1 MREILGKA
9 KTVREL
15 LKGVK
20 YSIDYYQ
27 REYKWQE
34 KQIRE
39 LVDDLSDKFLE
50 EYQPAHPRDKVADY
64 PHYFLG
70 SIIISKKE
78 SVGYIVDGQQRL
90 TSLTLLLVLLRNL
103 QMANVKMAKDEAK
116 PQQVNVDELIFSERF
131 GRKSFNLHVDER
143 TPAMDALYA
152 DGGETF
158 NTTDRPE
165 SVQNLVRRYYDLE
178 TCFPVELR
186 DAALPY
192 FIDWLLE
199 NVHLV
204 EITAYSDDDAYTIFE
219 TMNDRGLQLSPTDM
233 LKGYLLANID
243 EAKRTAANTR
253 WRDRIRELND
263 AGKEV
268 ESDCF
273 KAWLRS
279 QHATKIRERK
289 KGAKP
294 EDFDR
299 IGTEFHRWLRNAAEP
314 IGLKQSD
321 DFYRFI
327 DRDFDFYSRQYLR
340 LIEAAQKPVPGL
352 EHVLYNAQ
360 QGFTLQYMLLLAP
373 LRPDDTEPVIIRKIG
388 LVAQYLDIL
397 LTWRLWNFRSVAYST
412 MQYGM
417 FVVMRE
423 IRGLAPDALAL
434 KLHEFLVKEGET
446 FASNDRFRMHG
457 QNRYPLHRIL
467 ARLTDYVE
475 TQSGQPSRY
484 LDYVSEGKTRYEVE
498 HIWADHPE
506 RHTAEF
512 SHPADFAE
520 HRNRIGGLLLL
531 PKSFNA
537 SYGDLPYTN
546 EAEPEKGK
554 LPHYNTQNLLARSLH
569 PLCYDHNPGFLRFKE
584 LSGLPFSPLE
594 AFNKAALETRSQLY
608 RQIAERIWNPDRLY
622 EIVGLPL
629 SPVTASAGESKVKFP
644 TNPYDRY
651 LWECLLEGGTADQI
665 AVKVAEHFAEDS
677 YKPRRDPKTALKWIP
692 ETIDDMKAAGLVPRL
707 KGAAK

>member
-27 REYKWQE
+27 REYKWHE

-39 LVDDLSDKFLE
+39 LVDDLSNKFLE
-50 EYQPAHPRDKVADY
+50 EYQPAHSRGKVADY

-78 SVGYIVDGQQRL
+78 SIGYIVDGQQRL
-90 TSLTLLLVLLRNL
+90 TSLTLLLILLRNL
-103 QMANVKMAKDEAK
+103 QKDQTK
-116 PQQVNVDELIFSERF
+116 QVNVDELIFSEKF
-131 GRKSFNLHVDER
+131 DQKSFNLHVDER
-143 TPAMDALYA
+143 TPVMEALYEGRPF
-152 DGGETF
+152 DV
-158 NTTDRPE
+158 TDRSE
-165 SVQNLVRRYYDLE
+165 SVQNLVARYRDLE
-178 TCFPVELR
+178 TCFPEELR
-186 DAALPY
+186 TAALPY

-219 TMNDRGLQLSPTDM
+219 TMNDRGLSLSPTDM

-243 EAKRTAANTR
+243 EGKRTAANIR

-299 IGTEFHRWLRNAAEP
+299 IGTEFHRWLRDAADSV
-314 IGLKQSD
+314 GLKQSED
-321 DFYRFI
+321 YYRFI

-340 LIEAAQKPVPGL
+340 LIEAAHRPVPGL

-373 LRPDDTEPVIIRKIG
+373 LRPDDSEPVVVRKAG

-397 LTWRLWNFRSVAYST
+397 LTWRLWNFRSIAYST
-412 MQYGM
+412 LQYAM
-417 FVVMRE
+417 FVVMRD
-423 IRGLAPDALAL
+423 IRGLSSEALAH
-434 KLHEFLVKEGET
+434 KLHEFLGKEDET
-446 FASNDRFRMHG
+446 FASNDRLRMHQ

-484 LDYVSEGKTRYEVE
+484 LDYVSEGKARYEVE

-506 RHTAEF
+506 RHANEF

-537 SYGDLPYTN
+537 SYGDLTYVD
-546 EAEPEKGK
+546 K
-554 LPHYNTQNLLARSLH
+554 LPHYNAHNLLARSLH
-569 PLCYDHNPGFLRFKE
+569 PQCYDHNPGFLRFMAQ
-584 LSGLPFSPLE
+584 SGLPFVAHPQ
-594 AFNKAALETRSQLY
+594 FNKADLEKRSELY
-608 RQIAERIWNPDRLY
+608 RQIAQRIWNPAELM
-622 EIVGLPL
+622 
-629 SPVTASAGESKVKFP
+629 
-644 TNPYDRY
+644 N
-651 LWECLLEGGTADQI
+651 GGPA
-665 AVKVAEHFAEDS
+665 
-677 YKPRRDPKTALKWIP
+677 
-692 ETIDDMKAAGLVPRL
+692 
-707 KGAAK
+707 

>member
-27 REYKWQE
+27 REYKWHE

-39 LVDDLSDKFLE
+39 LVDDLSNKFLE
-50 EYQPAHPRDKVADY
+50 EYQLAHPRSKVADY

-78 SVGYIVDGQQRL
+78 SIGYIVDGQQRL
-90 TSLTLLLVLLRNL
+90 TSLTLLLILLRNL
-103 QMANVKMAKDEAK
+103 QKGQAT
-116 PQQVNVDELIFSERF
+116 QVNVDELIFSERF
-131 GRKSFNLHVDER
+131 GQKSFNLHVDER
-143 TPAMDALYA
+143 TPAMDALYEGLPY
-152 DGGETF
+152 DV
-158 NTTDRPE
+158 TDRPE
-165 SVQNLVRRYYDLE
+165 SVQNLVQRYRDLE
-178 TCFPVELR
+178 TCFPEELR

-192 FIDWLLE
+192 FSDWLLE

-219 TMNDRGLQLSPTDM
+219 TMNDRGLSLSPTDM

-243 EAKRTAANTR
+243 EAKRTTANAL

-279 QHATKIRERK
+279 QYATKIRERK

-299 IGTEFHRWLRNAAEP
+299 IGTEFHRWLRDAAEA
-314 IGLKQSD
+314 IGLKKSD

-327 DRDFDFYSRQYLR
+327 DRDFTFYSRQYLR
-340 LIEAAQKPVPGL
+340 LIEAAQKPVAGL
-352 EHVLYNAQ
+352 EHVLYIAQ
-360 QGFTLQYMLLLAP
+360 HGFTLQYLLLLAP
-373 LRPDDTEPVIIRKIG
+373 LRPDDSEIVVNQKLS
-388 LVAQYLDIL
+388 LVARYIDIL
-397 LTWRLWNFRSVAYST
+397 LTWRLWNFRTIAYST
-412 MQYGM
+412 MQYSM
-417 FVVMRE
+417 AQVAFT
-423 IRGLAPDALAL
+423 IRGLPLDALTR
-434 KLHEFLVKEGET
+434 KLHESLVTEGKEKGT
-446 FASNDRFRMHG
+446 FASNDRLRMHQ
-457 QNRYPLHRIL
+457 QNRYALHRIL

-484 LDYVSEGKTRYEVE
+484 LDYVSEGATRYEVE
-498 HIWADHPE
+498 HISADHPE
-506 RHTAEF
+506 RHTDEF
-512 SHPADFAE
+512 PHPADFAE

-537 SYGDLPYTN
+537 SYGDLTYAN
-546 EAEPEKGK
+546 K

-569 PLCYDHNPGFLRFKE
+569 PQCYDHNPGFLRFKE
-584 LSGLPFSPLE
+584 QSGLPFV
-594 AFNKAALETRSQLY
+594 AHAQFNKADIEQRSELY
-608 RQIAERIWNPDRLY
+608 RLIAERIWNPA
-622 EIVGLPL
+622 ELPERGQ
-629 SPVTASAGESKVKFP
+629 A
-644 TNPYDRY
+644 
-651 LWECLLEGGTADQI
+651 
-665 AVKVAEHFAEDS
+665 
-677 YKPRRDPKTALKWIP
+677 
-692 ETIDDMKAAGLVPRL
+692 
-707 KGAAK
+707 

>member
-27 REYKWQE
+27 REFKWHE

-39 LVDDLSDKFLE
+39 LVDDLSNKFLE
-50 EYQPAHPRDKVADY
+50 EYQPDHPRTKVADY

-70 SIIISKKE
+70 SIIISKKD
-78 SVGYIVDGQQRL
+78 SASYIVDGQQRL
-90 TSLTLLLVLLRNL
+90 TSLTLLLILLRNL
-103 QMANVKMAKDEAK
+103 QKDREK
-116 PQQVNVDELIFSERF
+116 QVNVDELIFSEKF
-131 GRKSFNLHVDER
+131 DQKSFNLHVDER
-143 TPAMDALYA
+143 TPAMEALY
-152 DGGETF
+152 DGQPF
-158 NTTDRPE
+158 DLTDRAE
-165 SVQNLVRRYYDLE
+165 SVQNLVQRYRDLE
-178 TCFPVELR
+178 AYFPEELR
-186 DAALPY
+186 SDTLPY

-219 TMNDRGLQLSPTDM
+219 TMNDRGLSLSPTDM

-243 EAKRTAANTR
+243 ENKRTSANTR
-253 WRDRIRELND
+253 WRERIRELND

-268 ESDCF
+268 EPDCF

-279 QHATKIRERK
+279 QYATKIRERK

-299 IGTEFHRWLRNAAEP
+299 IGTEFHRWVRDAADT

-327 DRDFDFYSRQYLR
+327 DRHFDFYSRQYLR
-340 LIEAAQKPVPGL
+340 LNEASQKPMPGL

-360 QGFTLQYMLLLAP
+360 HGFTLQFLLLLAP
-373 LRPDDTEPVIIRKIG
+373 LRPDDTEDVVNRKLG
-388 LVAQYLDIL
+388 LVARYLDVL
-397 LTWRLWNFRSVAYST
+397 LTWRLWNFRTIAYST
-412 MQYGM
+412 MQYSM
-417 FVVMRE
+417 AQVVFG
-423 IRGLAPDALAL
+423 IRGLSVEALAK
-434 KLHEFLVKEGET
+434 KLHENLIAEGKERGT
-446 FASNDRFRMHG
+446 FATNDRLRVHQ
-457 QNRYPLHRIL
+457 QNRYALHRIL

-484 LDYVSEGKTRYEVE
+484 LDYVSEGATRFEVE

-512 SHPADFAE
+512 SHAADFAE

-531 PKSFNA
+531 PKKFNA
-537 SYGDLPYTN
+537 SYGDLTY
-546 EAEPEKGK
+546 EEK
-554 LPHYNTQNLLARSLH
+554 LPHYLTQNLLARSLH
-569 PLCYDHNPGFLRFKE
+569 PQCYEHNPGFLQFVQR
-584 LSGLPFSPLE
+584 SRLPFTPHPQ
-594 AFNKAALETRSQLY
+594 FNKADLETRGTLY
-608 RQIAERIWNPDRLY
+608 RMLAERIWNPNTLTTT
-622 EIVGLPL
+622 L
-629 SPVTASAGESKVKFP
+629 A
-644 TNPYDRY
+644 
-651 LWECLLEGGTADQI
+651 
-665 AVKVAEHFAEDS
+665 
-677 YKPRRDPKTALKWIP
+677 
-692 ETIDDMKAAGLVPRL
+692 
-707 KGAAK
+707 

>member
-27 REYKWQE
+27 REYKWHE

-50 EYQPAHPRDKVADY
+50 EYQPGHARAKVDDY

-78 SVGYIVDGQQRL
+78 SVGYVVDGQQRL

-103 QMANVKMAKDEAK
+103 QKDRDDK
-116 PQQVNVDELIFSERF
+116 VNVDELIFSEKYAQR
-131 GRKSFNLHVDER
+131 SFNLHVDER
-143 TPAMDALYA
+143 TPAMEALYEGQPF
-152 DGGETF
+152 DV
-158 NTTDRPE
+158 TDRPE
-165 SVQNLVRRYYDLE
+165 SVQNLVQRYRDLE
-178 TCFPVELR
+178 TLLPEELR
-186 DAALPY
+186 GDALPY
-192 FIDWLLE
+192 FVDWLLE

-219 TMNDRGLQLSPTDM
+219 TMNDRGLSLSPTDM

-243 EAKRTAANTR
+243 EAKRTAANVL

-289 KGAKP
+289 KGAKQ

-299 IGTEFHRWLRNAAEP
+299 IGTEFHRWVRDASTS
-314 IGLKQSD
+314 IGLKQSE
-321 DFYRFI
+321 DFFRFI
-327 DRDFDFYSRQYLR
+327 DRDFNYYSRKYLR
-340 LIEAAQKPVPGL
+340 LLEASAAPMAGL

-360 QGFTLQYMLLLAP
+360 HGFTLQYMLLLAP
-373 LRPDDTEPVIIRKIG
+373 LKPGDDQDTADRKMG
-388 LVAQYLDIL
+388 VAAQYLDIL
-397 LTWRLWNFRSVAYST
+397 LTWRLWNFRSIAYST
-412 MQYGM
+412 MQYAI
-417 FVVMRE
+417 FVVMRD
-423 IRGLAPDALAL
+423 IRGLDLLAL
-434 KLHEFLVKEGET
+434 RQKLYDSLMSQEET
-446 FASNDRFRMHG
+446 FASNDRLYVHQ
-457 QNRYPLHRIL
+457 QNRYALHRIL

-484 LDYVSEGKTRYEVE
+484 LEYVGEGKARYEVE
-498 HIWADHPE
+498 HIWANHAEQHSD
-506 RHTAEF
+506 EF
-512 SHPADFAE
+512 SHPTDFADY
-520 HRNRIGGLLLL
+520 RNRIGGLLLL

-537 SYGDLPYTN
+537 SYGDLPY
-546 EAEPEKGK
+546 ADK
-554 LPHYNTQNLLARSLH
+554 LPHYNAQNLLARSLH
-569 PLCYDHNPGFLRFKE
+569 PQSYKLNPGFLRFKE
-584 LSGLPFSPLE
+584 ESALPFTAVADFKKTDLDQRGE
-594 AFNKAALETRSQLY
+594 LY
-608 RQIAERIWNPDRLY
+608 RSIAERIWNPKD
-622 EIVGLPL
+622 
-629 SPVTASAGESKVKFP
+629 
-644 TNPYDRY
+644 
-651 LWECLLEGGTADQI
+651 LLGGQ
-665 AVKVAEHFAEDS
+665 S
-677 YKPRRDPKTALKWIP
+677 
-692 ETIDDMKAAGLVPRL
+692 
-707 KGAAK
+707 

>member
-27 REYKWQE
+27 REYKWHE
-34 KQIRE
+34 KQIHE
-39 LVDDLSDKFLE
+39 LMDDLCGKFLE
-50 EYQPAHPRDKVADY
+50 EYQPAHPRGKVADY

-70 SIIISKKE
+70 SIIISKKD
-78 SVGYIVDGQQRL
+78 SIGYIVDGQQRL
-90 TSLTLLLVLLRNL
+90 TSLTLLLILLRNL
-103 QMANVKMAKDEAK
+103 QKDHADK
-116 PQQVNVDELIFSERF
+116 VNVDELIFSERY
-131 GRKSFNLHVDER
+131 GQKSFNLHVEER
-143 TPAMDALYA
+143 TPAMNALYEGQPF
-152 DGGETF
+152 DV
-158 NTTDRPE
+158 TDRPE
-165 SVQNLVRRYYDLE
+165 SVQNLVQRYADLE
-178 TCFPVELR
+178 TCFPEELGEV
-186 DAALPY
+186 ALPY

-199 NVHLV
+199 NVHLI

-219 TMNDRGLQLSPTDM
+219 TMNDRGLSLSPTDM

-243 EAKRTAANTR
+243 ESKRTAANSR

-268 ESDCF
+268 EADCF

-299 IGTEFHRWLRNAAEP
+299 IGTEFHRWLRDVADTV
-314 IGLKQSD
+314 GLKQSD

-340 LIEAAQKPVPGL
+340 LIEAARQPVPGL

-360 QGFTLQYMLLLAP
+360 HGFTLQYMLLLAP
-373 LRPDDTEPVIIRKIG
+373 LRPDDGEAVVVRKIG
-388 LVAQYLDIL
+388 LVAHYLDIL
-397 LTWRLWNFRSVAYST
+397 LTWRLWNFRSIAYST
-412 MQYGM
+412 LQYAM
-417 FVVMRE
+417 FLVMRD
-423 IRGLAPDALAL
+423 IRGLDPDALAH
-434 KLHEFLVKEGET
+434 KLHDVLGKESET
-446 FASNDRFRMHG
+446 FASNDGLRMHQ

-484 LDYVSEGKTRYEVE
+484 LDYISEGKARYEVE
-498 HIWADHPE
+498 HIWADHPQ
-506 RHTAEF
+506 RHSDEF

-537 SYGDLPYTN
+537 SYGDLTY
-546 EAEPEKGK
+546 ADK

-569 PLCYDHNPGFLRFKE
+569 PQCYQHNPGFLRFKE
-584 LSGLPFSPLE
+584 QSGLPFAPLAE
-594 AFNKAALETRSQLY
+594 FKKTDLETRSQLY
-608 RQIAERIWNPDRLY
+608 RQIAERIWNP
-622 EIVGLPL
+622 
-629 SPVTASAGESKVKFP
+629 
-644 TNPYDRY
+644 
-651 LWECLLEGGTADQI
+651 AD
-665 AVKVAEHFAEDS
+665 
-677 YKPRRDPKTALKWIP
+677 L
-692 ETIDDMKAAGLVPRL
+692 L
-707 KGAAK
+707 KGGQS

>member
-27 REYKWQE
+27 REYKWHE

-50 EYQPAHPRDKVADY
+50 EYQPSHARTKVAEY

-70 SIIISKKE
+70 SIIISKKD

-103 QMANVKMAKDEAK
+103 QKDQAK
-116 PQQVNVDELIFSERF
+116 QVNVDELIFSEKF
-131 GRKSFNLHVDER
+131 DQKSFNLHVDER
-143 TPAMDALYA
+143 TPAMESLYEGQPF
-152 DGGETF
+152 DV
-158 NTTDRPE
+158 TDRPE
-165 SVQNLVRRYYDLE
+165 SVQNLVQRYRDLE
-178 TCFPVELR
+178 TWFPEELR
-186 DAALPY
+186 DDALPY

-219 TMNDRGLQLSPTDM
+219 TMNDRGLSLSPTDM

-243 EAKRTAANTR
+243 ENKRTAANAR

-273 KAWLRS
+273 KGWLRS

-299 IGTEFHRWLRNAAEP
+299 IGTEFHRWLRDAADTV
-314 IGLKQSD
+314 GLKQSD

-340 LIEAAQKPVPGL
+340 LIEAAQEPLAGL

-360 QGFTLQYMLLLAP
+360 HGFTLQNMLSLAP
-373 LRPDDTEPVIIRKIG
+373 LRPDDSEKVVVRKIG

-397 LTWRLWNFRSVAYST
+397 LTWRLWNFRTIAYST
-412 MQYGM
+412 MQYAM
-417 FVVMRE
+417 FVVMRD
-423 IRGLAPDALAL
+423 IRGLAPDALAHN
-434 KLHEFLVKEGET
+434 LHDFLTKEGEN
-446 FASNDRFRMHG
+446 FASNDRLRMHQ

-475 TQSGQPSRY
+475 TRSGQPSHY
-484 LDYVSEGKTRYEVE
+484 VDYVSEGKTRYEVE

-506 RHTAEF
+506 RHTDEF
-512 SHPADFAE
+512 SHAADFAE

-537 SYGDLPYTN
+537 SYGDLTY
-546 EAEPEKGK
+546 EKK

-569 PLCYDHNPGFLRFKE
+569 PQCYEHNPGFLRFVQE
-584 LSGLPFSPLE
+584 SGLPFKSYPQ
-594 AFNKAALETRSQLY
+594 FKKADLDERGALY
-608 RQIAERIWNPDRLY
+608 RLLAEQIWDPGD
-622 EIVGLPL
+622 
-629 SPVTASAGESKVKFP
+629 
-644 TNPYDRY
+644 
-651 LWECLLEGGTADQI
+651 LLREVSQ
-665 AVKVAEHFAEDS
+665 
-677 YKPRRDPKTALKWIP
+677 
-692 ETIDDMKAAGLVPRL
+692 
-707 KGAAK
+707 

>member
-27 REYKWQE
+27 REYKWHE

-50 EYQPAHPRDKVADY
+50 EYQPTHARSKVADY

-90 TSLTLLLVLLRNL
+90 TSLTLLLILLRNL
-103 QMANVKMAKDEAK
+103 QNGHSEK
-116 PQQVNVDELIFSERF
+116 VNVDELIFSERY
-131 GRKSFNLHVDER
+131 GQKSFNLHVDER
-143 TPAMDALYA
+143 TPAMDALYEGQSF
-152 DGGETF
+152 DV
-158 NTTDRPE
+158 TDRPE
-165 SVQNLVRRYYDLE
+165 SVQNLVQRYHDLE
-178 TCFPVELR
+178 TCFPEELR
-186 DAALPY
+186 SAALPY

-219 TMNDRGLQLSPTDM
+219 TMNDRGLSLSPTDM

-279 QHATKIRERK
+279 QYATKIRERK
-289 KGAKP
+289 KGARP

-299 IGTEFHRWLRNAAEP
+299 IGTEFHRWLRDDAADV
-314 IGLKQSD
+314 GLKQSD
-321 DFYRFI
+321 DFFRFI

-340 LIEAAQKPVPGL
+340 LIDAAQKPVAGL

-373 LRPDDTEPVIIRKIG
+373 LKPDDSEPVVIRKIG

-397 LTWRLWNFRSVAYST
+397 LTWRLWNFRTIAYST
-412 MQYGM
+412 MQYAM
-417 FVVMRE
+417 FVVMRD
-423 IRGLAPDALAL
+423 IRGLAPGALAH
-434 KLHEFLVKEGET
+434 KLHDFLTKETET
-446 FASNDRFRMHG
+446 FASNDRLRMHQ

-475 TQSGQPSRY
+475 TQSGQTSRY

-512 SHPADFAE
+512 NHPADFAE

-537 SYGDLPYTN
+537 SYGDLIY
-546 EAEPEKGK
+546 ADK
-554 LPHYNTQNLLARSLH
+554 LPHYNSQNLLARSLH
-569 PLCYDHNPGFLRFKE
+569 PLSYDHNPGFLQFKE
-584 LSGLPFSPLE
+584 RSALPFAPHSE
-594 AFNKAALETRSQLY
+594 FNKADLEVRSQLY
-608 RQIAERIWNPDRLY
+608 RQIAERIWNP
-622 EIVGLPL
+622 
-629 SPVTASAGESKVKFP
+629 
-644 TNPYDRY
+644 
-651 LWECLLEGGTADQI
+651 AD
-665 AVKVAEHFAEDS
+665 
-677 YKPRRDPKTALKWIP
+677 L
-692 ETIDDMKAAGLVPRL
+692 L
-707 KGAAK
+707 KGSQ

>member
-1 MREILGKA
+1 VREILGKA
-9 KTVREL
+9 QTVREL

-27 REYKWQE
+27 RDYKWHE

-39 LVDDLSDKFLE
+39 LVDDLSNKFLE
-50 EYQPAHPRDKVADY
+50 EYQPTHPRSKVADY

-103 QMANVKMAKDEAK
+103 QKDRPEK
-116 PQQVNVDELIFSERF
+116 VNVDELIFSERY
-131 GRKSFNLHVDER
+131 GQKSFNLHVDER
-143 TPAMDALYA
+143 TPAMDALYEGQPF
-152 DGGETF
+152 DVTG
-158 NTTDRPE
+158 RSE
-165 SVQNLVRRYYDLE
+165 SVQNLGQRYYDLE
-178 TCFPVELR
+178 TYFPEELR
-186 DAALPY
+186 EAALPY

-219 TMNDRGLQLSPTDM
+219 TMNDRGLSLSPTDM

-243 EAKRTAANTR
+243 EAKRTAANDR
-253 WRDRIRELND
+253 WRARIRELND

-279 QHATKIRERK
+279 QYATKIRERR

-299 IGTEFHRWLRNAAEP
+299 IGTEFHRWLRDAADT
-314 IGLKQSD
+314 IGLKNSD

-327 DRDFDFYSRQYLR
+327 DHDFAFYSRQYLR
-340 LIEAAQKPVPGL
+340 LVEASQKPVAGL

-373 LRPDDTEPVIIRKIG
+373 LKPDDPEPLVLRKIG
-388 LVAQYLDIL
+388 LVAHYLDIL
-397 LTWRLWNFRSVAYST
+397 LTWRLWNFRSIAYST
-412 MQYGM
+412 MQYAM
-417 FVVMRE
+417 FVVMRD
-423 IRGLAPDALAL
+423 IRDLPPHALAQTL
-434 KLHEFLVKEGET
+434 YGYLGKEDET
-446 FASNDRFRMHG
+446 FLSNDRLRMHQ
-457 QNRYPLHRIL
+457 QNRQQLHRIL

-475 TQSGQPSRY
+475 TQSGQSSRY
-484 LDYVSEGKTRYEVE
+484 LDYVSEGKTRYEIE

-512 SHPADFAE
+512 SHPIDFAE
-520 HRNRIGGLLLL
+520 HRNRISGLLLL

-537 SYGDLPYTN
+537 SYGDLTY
-546 EAEPEKGK
+546 ADK
-554 LPHYNTQNLLARSLH
+554 LPHYNSQNLLARSLH
-569 PLCYDHNPGFLRFKE
+569 PQCYKHNPGFLRFKE
-584 LSGLPFSPLE
+584 QSGLPFVAHD
-594 AFNKAALETRSQLY
+594 AFDKADLDARSQLY
-608 RQIAERIWNPDRLY
+608 RQLAECIWNPTD
-622 EIVGLPL
+622 
-629 SPVTASAGESKVKFP
+629 
-644 TNPYDRY
+644 
-651 LWECLLEGGTADQI
+651 LLKD
-665 AVKVAEHFAEDS
+665 V
-677 YKPRRDPKTALKWIP
+677 
-692 ETIDDMKAAGLVPRL
+692 
-707 KGAAK
+707 